1 MKMQIRVAAE
11 GNVLITKTYEYDKYQ
26 VSLDEVMT
34 KVYETT
40 AIVQAPIES
49 MRVRFDKAV
58 VLEPAK
64 SVGEHI
70 ADKPKK

>member
-11 GNVLITKTYEYDKYQ
+11 GSVLITKTYEYEKYQ

-34 KVYETT
+34 KVYETV
-40 AIVQAPIES
+40 AIVSAPIES

-58 VLEPAK
+58 VLAPSEVEADTPPEKAK
-64 SVGEHI
+64 
-70 ADKPKK
+70 K

>member
-11 GNVLITKTYEYDKYQ
+11 GNVLITKTYEYEKYE

-34 KVYETT
+34 KVYETA

-58 VLEPAK
+58 VLVPSEDGGDTPPEKAK
-64 SVGEHI
+64 
-70 ADKPKK
+70 K